1 MCNTIRIFSLFV
13 GLSVALNA
21 EVPAVSFNGISY
33 VIATVSV
40 DKGVSGSITNEYVPK
55 GETIDSW
62 TTLLAVRYWPKINK
76 VADATGPWLKMIHP
90 LLCRN
95 VGVFARNDKDVL
107 LEAWLAAPNRL
118 YIEID
123 LQRFVAEPG
132 TGGVKAYQYAQKI
145 LTPGGAGNPTSYM
158 ESRGALF
165 TAIGNLR
172 LTPVE
177 KAN

>member
-1 MCNTIRIFSLFV
+1 MRPFIIILSLFV
-13 GLSVALNA
+13 GLGVALNA
-21 EVPAVSFNGISY
+21 GVTSVSFNGIKY
-33 VIATVSV
+33 VLAAVSV
-40 DKGVSGSITNEYVPK
+40 DKGVSGTITNEYVPN

-76 VADATGPWLKMIHP
+76 VGDATGPWVKMIHP

-95 VGVFARNDKDVL
+95 LGVFARNDNDVL
-107 LEAWLAAPNRL
+107 LEAWLAAPNRS

-123 LQRFVAEPG
+123 LHRFVAEPG
-132 TGGVKAYQYAQKI
+132 TGGVKAYQYALKI
-145 LTPGGAGNPTSYM
+145 MTPGGAGNPTSYM
-158 ESRGALF
+158 KSRDALF

-172 LTPVE
+172 ITPVG